1 VARSNIGRFTH
12 VHRRSLHEPW
22 YAFIS
27 GGTVVG
33 AWLSSQAQNL
43 WDQGV
48 VNPDLGQSAQLPGS
62 APQNLLITPQAPDPG
77 ATNATNGTPG
87 SLLVQLAAPVNGG
100 AVPYFEVSSLA
111 SGGSGPLFYMGYN
124 AGIGSGCLWTTHYYE
139 APAVG
144 NFSVGGSASVTLLN
158 SAGNVYI
165 MQNGYQYAAAFQG
178 STASMQLCGPTLSLG
193 GGTGVIG
200 VTNCSSSPSTN
211 PSGGGVLYAA
221 AGAGTWRGSSG
232 TVTTFGPAEPH
243 CPVCGKDFVTE
254 HYNERYG
261 YLSVCL
267 SCLADHIGDQP
278 YLIRDKSKRSD
289 KPTVKH
295 PGKGSLLRKAHASA
309 VVAATIGAI
318 LSTIVSHLWR

>member
-87 SLLVQLAAPVNGG
+87 SLIVQLAAPVNGG

-144 NFSVGGSASVTLLN
+144 NFSLGGSASVTLLN

-200 VTNCSSSPSTN
+200 ITNASSNPGSST
-211 PSGGGVLYAA
+211 PSGGGVLYAT
-221 AGAGTWRGSSG
+221 AGALHWLGSSG
-232 TVTTFGPAEPH
+232 HDTTVAAADPYCPICGLDAVEEHKWVDGPNK
-243 CPVCGKDFVTE
+243 GK
-254 HYNERYG
+254 
-261 YLSVCL
+261 YLSICL
-267 SCLADHIGDQP
+267 NCVAEQLGNPA
-278 YLIRDKSKRSD
+278 YVLRD
-289 KPTVKH
+289 PKH
-295 PGKGSLLRKAHASA
+295 RETRKGSRRPLPLA
-309 VVAATIGAI
+309 VRYHGVALAAAAIGAI
-318 LSTIVSHLWR
+318 ISHFWR